1 MQDISKI
8 KPLDVERREHAK
20 QRAVSAIVKSYGEKP
35 QRQDFEQD
43 HFEMLPPEV
52 KKLVT
57 RIFIAIVVS
66 LFPLSAIRLFV
77 MGSASFDRHPSL
89 VQIVA
94 GIATVCAAEISILGF
109 SLATSTFATTARSKR
124 MMFIGIGA
132 AGLFALVA
140 NLEYSRPWEHTQ
152 AFLWLESTV
161 PVVLFVIGSMAL
173 ERRFLYAVQERH
185 RVSREYDRALAEW
198 KALTADATSHPKWLQ
213 FYANALRD
221 EIYRQSRGAAREAL
235 NDFDRQDWID
245 VVQREIDADNW
256 FLKTIAHPERREHHE
271 TVEHNHAAV
280 THVTTYSPD
289 YSLPVEIDE
298 ELVVIGVGV
307 SRDDYDIRDNGH
319 RHPKADEDVSN
330 V

>member
-35 QRQDFEQD
+35 QRQDFERD
-43 HFEMLPPEV
+43 HFERLPPEV
-52 KKLVT
+52 TKLVT
-57 RIFIAIVVS
+57 RIFVAIVVS

-77 MGSASFDRHPSL
+77 MGSASFDRHPLL

-94 GIATVCAAEISILGF
+94 GLATVCAAEISILGF
-109 SLATSTFATTARSKR
+109 SLAMSTFATTPRSKR
-124 MMFIGIGA
+124 IMSVGVGA

-152 AFLWLESTV
+152 AFLWFESTV
-161 PVVLFVIGSMAL
+161 PVVLFVIGSMAV
-173 ERRFLYAVQERH
+173 EWRFLYAVQERH
-185 RVSREYDRALAEW
+185 RVSREYGRALSEW
-198 KALTADATSHPKWLQ
+198 KALTADPTSHPKWLQ

-221 EIYRQSRGAAREAL
+221 EIYRQSRGTARDAL
-235 NDFDRQDWID
+235 NDFELQDWID

-256 FLKTIAHPERREHHE
+256 FLKTIAHPEHHE
-271 TVEHNHAAV
+271 SVEHNHAVEA
-280 THVTTYSPD
+280 HVTTYPHV
-289 YSLPVEIDE
+289 YSLPVEDDQGH
-298 ELVVIGVGV
+298 VGIGAGV
-307 SRDDYDIRDNGH
+307 SYEDYDVRDNGY
-319 RHPKADEDVSN
+319 RHPKADEGVSN